1 MARGSKV
8 QLCRSSVVKSSNV
21 LKISCPEDQICGV
34 QLSNV
39 QMSSSQ
45 NIRFSILIELNTSC
59 RRRNPKFHLSN
70 SMWFIF
76 HFSIDIIPLL
86 CVPFFTLHPKE
97 NWKTWKIWGRISNI
111 LGYCENISLKW
122 WSSELAVDI
131 IIEQLNA
138 VMLMMQLQL
147 SQVEVWKWIVG
158 HKSSFGH

>member
-1 MARGSKV
+1 MDQEIRYLEFNCLMLSYHKFS
-8 QLCRSSVVKSSNV
+8 CPS
-21 LKISCPEDQICGV
+21 LKILDFPSFIE
-34 QLSNV
+34 
-39 QMSSSQ
+39 QMEKSKISP
-45 NIRFSILIELNTSC
+45 IK
-59 RRRNPKFHLSN
+59 PK
-70 SMWFIF
+70 WFIF

-86 CVPFFTLHPKE
+86 CVPFSTLHPKE
-97 NWKTWKIWGRISNI
+97 SWKTWKIWGRISNI